1 MRYRESAAE
10 RPERMANVPEI
21 RLRGDDVTM
30 IMALFASWDTLEKL
44 ADNAD
49 FCRRV
54 KAIPG
59 GLRDLK
65 MLRAKIAHLA
75 DDIAWT
81 IPKEKVVGF
90 MRTLRRMKYN
100 VQQGPIASKPK
111 GDNQEIITTEELDE
125 LVASAWEHRCKL
137 CIEGNC
143 DRCELGRVLDNL
155 VSQDRDGRS
164 WSMMDIVREAD
175 R

>member
-1 MRYRESAAE
+1 MRYKESAAE
-10 RPERMANVPEI
+10 RPERLQDVPEL
-21 RLRGDDVTM
+21 RLRGDDVSR
-30 IMALFASWDTLEKL
+30 IMELYACWDSLEKL

-65 MLRAKIAHLA
+65 MLRAKIARLA

-90 MRTLRRMKYN
+90 MRTLRRMKYS
-100 VQQGPIASKPK
+100 VQQGPVASKPK

-125 LVASAWEHRCKL
+125 LVASAWEHRCRL
-137 CIEGNC
+137 CVDGDCN
-143 DRCELGRVLDNL
+143 RCALGRVLDN
-155 VSQDRDGRS
+155 VVARDRDGRS
-164 WSMMDIVREAD
+164 WSMMDIVRNEI
-175 R
+175 